1 MGLMKKY
8 ILLTLLFFTF
18 LSPINSETK
27 EKKEYGQYAFY
38 SKCLDDAL
46 PKKMNTGLVWE
57 CSTKASKELDSL
69 IQKQISSKGD
79 CDKEGFESHA
89 CQLKRSQTAFKTYY
103 QTECTWNKYGPH
115 YPYCEMM
122 LKKDRLK
129 WLDKTLGTF
138 KNN

>member
-1 MGLMKKY
+1 MGLMNRF
-8 ILLTLLFFTF
+8 ILFPFLFLFFIF
-18 LSPINSETK
+18 PLNAEEN
-27 EKKEYGQYAFY
+27 EKKEYSEYSFY

-46 PKKMNTGLVWE
+46 PKKMNTGLVLE

-69 IQKQISSKGD
+69 IQKKISSKGD

-122 LKKDRLK
+122 LKKDRIR
-129 WLDKTLGTF
+129 WLDKTLGSSTE
-138 KNN
+138 

>member
-1 MGLMKKY
+1 MKS
-8 ILLTLLFFTF
+8 LFFTPLLF
-18 LSPINSETK
+18 LFFVFPLNAEEN
-27 EKKEYGQYAFY
+27 EKKEYGEYSFY

-69 IQKQISSKGD
+69 IQKHITSKGD
-79 CDKEGFESHA
+79 CDKDGFESHA

-103 QTECTWNKYGPH
+103 QTECTWNKYGLH
-115 YPYCEMM
+115 YPYCEMV

-129 WLDKTLGTF
+129 WLDKTLGTI